1 MGAHYATNILLT
13 ISNTCIANTIGVW
26 VGAMSASEEAIAGRL
41 RRLCEKKPTTG
52 KCKVPDEI
60 HELWKKGGTSREELL
75 KVYAEVGEHKD
86 WNKQS

>member
-1 MGAHYATNILLT
+1 
-13 ISNTCIANTIGVW
+13 
-26 VGAMSASEEAIAGRL
+26 MSASEEAIAGRL